1 MSLLRRLNN
10 YHENIKIN
18 ISKTELHVHIIYLK
32 DILKKSIINK
42 IIDVF
47 TLSAN
52 KHIHEELSKLV
63 ETTDISIRH

>member
-32 DILKKSIINK
+32 DILKNSLLLI
-42 IIDVF
+42 
-47 TLSAN
+47 
-52 KHIHEELSKLV
+52 KLLMYL
-63 ETTDISIRH
+63 H

>member
-18 ISKTELHVHIIYLK
+18 ISKTELHVHIMYLK
-32 DILKKSIINK
+32 DILKSSINK